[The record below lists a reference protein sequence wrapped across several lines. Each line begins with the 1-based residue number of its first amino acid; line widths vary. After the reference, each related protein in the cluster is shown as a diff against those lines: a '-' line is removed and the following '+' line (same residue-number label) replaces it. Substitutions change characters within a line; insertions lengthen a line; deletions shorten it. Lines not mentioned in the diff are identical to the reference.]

1 MQLNEDLDGESFDQ
15 LEDYAHLV
23 YGSGLLIQWLSS
35 PMVLE
40 ILGLFSSPFYIDI
53 DYP

>member
-1 MQLNEDLDGESFDQ
+1 MICLVFTAL
-15 LEDYAHLV
+15 LELT
-23 YGSGLLIQWLSS
+23 S

-40 ILGLFSSPFYIDI
+40 IPGLFSSPFYIDI